1 VLQEVLE
8 QIRMKTYLKF
18 TLVTFMMLMVFS
30 ISAQEV
36 KQRQNKFEIA
46 LGVNAVDVFL
56 NNAFGLGA
64 KTEGSLIQDFF
75 DTNDW
80 NINSKAQNTYS
91 DVGNKESAL
100 PPISLRAAY
109 YFSDQIALG
118 MHFSANYLDI
128 IDLCYNAVGLPDMDF
143 TNLEAFVRYSL
154 LPRTKIEPYG
164 QFAIGQSWANNT
176 SALHAGID
184 LGATFWMS
192 EHWGL
197 GFTTGVKTPF
207 GTDLSEYFQ
216 HTLEL
221 VYRFNSI
228 TTIDQEVVTDQ
239 NASYAYEEPK
249 EVEKIPFLQRFPF
262 LYKDINK
269 VSRGIF
275 FDYDMDDLKREVT
288 DFILPEVI
296 NQMIKRPS
304 LRILIEG
311 HADEDGTERY
321 NMGLSLR
328 RAQAV
333 ANFIIASGISPNR
346 IDIQAFGE
354 SMPAVP
360 GDDEAVRA
368 KNRRVVILEL

>member
-1 VLQEVLE
+1 MNTTIKQTLL
-8 QIRMKTYLKF
+8 
-18 TLVTFMMLMVFS
+18 TLVLLGTLTL
-30 ISAQEV
+30 SAQQA

-56 NNAFGLGA
+56 NNAYGLDA
-64 KTEGSLIQDFF
+64 KTNESFLTDFF
-75 DTNDW
+75 NTNDW
-80 NINSKAQNTYS
+80 NINSKAQDTYVDS
-91 DVGNKESAL
+91 GNKESSL
-100 PPISLRAAY
+100 PPISVRATY

-143 TNLEAFVRYSL
+143 TNLEAFVRYSPL
-154 LPRTKIEPYG
+154 QRTKIEPYG
-164 QFAIGQSWANNT
+164 QFTIGQSWANNT
-176 SALHAGID
+176 SALHAGLD
-184 LGATFWMS
+184 LGTTFWMN
-192 EHWGL
+192 ENWGL

-221 VYRFNSI
+221 VYRFGSNDI
-228 TTIDQEVVTDQ
+228 VTLDQEVETNQ
-239 NASYAYEEPK
+239 KASYADEEP
-249 EVEKIPFLQRFPF
+249 EQVEKVPFLQRFPF
-262 LYKDINK
+262 LFKDINK

-275 FDYDMDDLKREVT
+275 FDYDEDDLKREVT
-288 DFILPEVI
+288 EFILPEVI

-311 HADEDGTERY
+311 HADEDGSENY
-321 NMGLSLR
+321 NMSLSMR
-328 RAQAV
+328 RAQSV
-333 ANFIIASGISPNR
+333 ANFLISNGISPNR

-354 SMPAVP
+354 SMPVVP
-360 GDDEAVRA
+360 GDDEDARA

>member
-1 VLQEVLE
+1 MNTIIKQTLFILVLLG
-8 QIRMKTYLKF
+8 
-18 TLVTFMMLMVFS
+18 TLTL
-30 ISAQEV
+30 SAQQA

-46 LGVNAVDVFL
+46 LGVNAVDVYL
-56 NNAFGLGA
+56 NNAYGLDA
-64 KTEGSLIQDFF
+64 KTNESFFTDFF
-75 DTNDW
+75 NTNDW
-80 NINSKAQNTYS
+80 NINSKAQDTYV
-91 DVGNKESAL
+91 DVGNKESSL

-143 TNLEAFVRYSL
+143 TNLEAFVRYSPL
-154 LPRTKIEPYG
+154 QRTKIEPYG

-176 SALHAGID
+176 STLHAGID

-192 EHWGL
+192 EYWGI

-221 VYRFNSI
+221 VYRFGSDQTI
-228 TTIDQEVVTDQ
+228 TLDQQVETNQ
-239 NASYAYEEPK
+239 KASYAEEEP
-249 EVEKIPFLQRFPF
+249 EQVEKVPFLQRFPF
-262 LYKDINK
+262 LHKDINK

-275 FDYDMDDLKREVT
+275 FDYDQDDLKLEVT
-288 DFILPEVI
+288 DFILPEVV
-296 NQMIKRPS
+296 NQMIKRPN

-311 HADEDGTERY
+311 HADEDGSERY

-333 ANFIIASGISPNR
+333 ANFLIASGISPNR

-360 GDDEAVRA
+360 GDDEAARA
-368 KNRRVVILEL
+368 KNRRAVILEL

>member
-1 VLQEVLE
+1 MNTTIKQTLL
-8 QIRMKTYLKF
+8 
-18 TLVTFMMLMVFS
+18 TLVLLGTLTL
-30 ISAQEV
+30 SAQQA

-56 NNAFGLGA
+56 NNAYGLDA
-64 KTEGSLIQDFF
+64 KTNESFLTDFF
-75 DTNDW
+75 NTNDW
-80 NINSKAQNTYS
+80 NINSKAQDTYVDS
-91 DVGNKESAL
+91 GNKESSL
-100 PPISLRAAY
+100 PPISVRATY

-143 TNLEAFVRYSL
+143 TNLEAFVRYSPL
-154 LPRTKIEPYG
+154 QRTKIEPYG
-164 QFAIGQSWANNT
+164 QFTIGQSWANNT
-176 SALHAGID
+176 SALHAGLD
-184 LGATFWMS
+184 LGTTFWMN
-192 EHWGL
+192 ENWGL

-221 VYRFNSI
+221 VYRFGSNDI
-228 TTIDQEVVTDQ
+228 VTLDQEVETNQ
-239 NASYAYEEPK
+239 KASYADEEP
-249 EVEKIPFLQRFPF
+249 EQVEKVPFLQRFPF
-262 LYKDINK
+262 LFKDINK

-275 FDYDMDDLKREVT
+275 FDYDKDDLKREVT
-288 DFILPEVI
+288 EFILPEVI

-311 HADEDGTERY
+311 HADEDGSENY
-321 NMGLSLR
+321 NMSLSMR
-328 RAQAV
+328 RAQSV
-333 ANFIIASGISPNR
+333 ANFLISNGISPNR

-354 SMPAVP
+354 SMPVVP
-360 GDDEAVRA
+360 GDDEDARA

>member
-1 VLQEVLE
+1 MNTTIKQTL
-8 QIRMKTYLKF
+8 I
-18 TLVTFMMLMVFS
+18 TLVLLGTLTL
-30 ISAQEV
+30 SAQQA

-56 NNAFGLGA
+56 NNAYGLDA
-64 KTEGSLIQDFF
+64 KTNESFLTDFF
-75 DTNDW
+75 NTNDW
-80 NINSKAQNTYS
+80 NINSKAQDTYVDS
-91 DVGNKESAL
+91 GNKESSL
-100 PPISLRAAY
+100 PPISVRATY

-143 TNLEAFVRYSL
+143 TNLEAFVRYSPL
-154 LPRTKIEPYG
+154 QRTKIEPYG
-164 QFAIGQSWANNT
+164 QFTIGQSWANNT
-176 SALHAGID
+176 SALHAGLD
-184 LGATFWMS
+184 LGTTFWMN
-192 EHWGL
+192 ENWGL

-221 VYRFNSI
+221 VYRFGSNDI
-228 TTIDQEVVTDQ
+228 VTLDQEVETNQ
-239 NASYAYEEPK
+239 KASYADEEP
-249 EVEKIPFLQRFPF
+249 EQVEKVPFLQRFPF
-262 LYKDINK
+262 LFKDINK

-275 FDYDMDDLKREVT
+275 FDYDEDDLKREVT
-288 DFILPEVI
+288 EFILPEVI

-311 HADEDGTERY
+311 HADEDGSENY
-321 NMGLSLR
+321 NMSLSMR
-328 RAQAV
+328 RAQSV
-333 ANFIIASGISPNR
+333 ANFLISNGISPNR

-354 SMPAVP
+354 SMPVVP
-360 GDDEAVRA
+360 GDDEDARA

>member
-1 VLQEVLE
+1 MNTTIKQTLL
-8 QIRMKTYLKF
+8 
-18 TLVTFMMLMVFS
+18 TLVLLGTLTL
-30 ISAQEV
+30 SAQQA

-56 NNAFGLGA
+56 NNAYGLDA
-64 KTEGSLIQDFF
+64 KTNESFLTDFF
-75 DTNDW
+75 NTNDW
-80 NINSKAQNTYS
+80 NINSKAQDTYVDS
-91 DVGNKESAL
+91 GNKESSL
-100 PPISLRAAY
+100 PPISVRATY

-143 TNLEAFVRYSL
+143 TNLEAFVRYSPL
-154 LPRTKIEPYG
+154 QRTKIEPYG
-164 QFAIGQSWANNT
+164 QFTIGQSWANNT
-176 SALHAGID
+176 SALHAGLD
-184 LGATFWMS
+184 LGTTFWMN
-192 EHWGL
+192 ENWGL

-221 VYRFNSI
+221 VYRFGSNDI
-228 TTIDQEVVTDQ
+228 VTLDQEVETNQ
-239 NASYAYEEPK
+239 KASYADEEP
-249 EVEKIPFLQRFPF
+249 EQVEKVPFLQRFPF
-262 LYKDINK
+262 LFKDINK

-275 FDYDMDDLKREVT
+275 FDYDKDDLKREVT
-288 DFILPEVI
+288 EFILPEVI

-311 HADEDGTERY
+311 HADEDGSERY
-321 NMGLSLR
+321 NMSLSMR
-328 RAQAV
+328 RAQSV
-333 ANFIIASGISPNR
+333 ANFLISNGISPNR

-360 GDDEAVRA
+360 GDDEDARA
-368 KNRRVVILEL
+368 KNRRAVILEL

>member
-1 VLQEVLE
+1 MRQRIKQTTIALALVG
-8 QIRMKTYLKF
+8 
-18 TLVTFMMLMVFS
+18 TLAL
-30 ISAQEV
+30 SAQQS
-36 KQRQNKFEIA
+36 KTRKNKFEIA
-46 LGVNAVDVFL
+46 LGVNAVDVYL
-56 NNAFGLGA
+56 NNAYGLDA
-64 KTEGSLIQDFF
+64 KTNESFFTDFF
-75 DTNDW
+75 NTNDW
-80 NINSKAQNTYS
+80 NINSKAQDTYV
-91 DVGNKESAL
+91 DPGNKESAL

-143 TNLEAFVRYSL
+143 TNLEAFVRYSPL
-154 LPRTKIEPYG
+154 QRTKIEPYG

-176 SALHAGID
+176 SALHAGLD
-184 LGATFWMS
+184 LGVTLWMN
-192 EHWGL
+192 ENWGL

-221 VYRFNSI
+221 VYRFGSNDI
-228 TTIDQEVVTDQ
+228 VTLDQEVETDQ
-239 NASYAYEEPK
+239 KASYAEEEP
-249 EVEKIPFLQRFPF
+249 EQVEKVPFLQRFPF

-275 FDYDMDDLKREVT
+275 FDYDKDDLKREVT
-288 DFILPEVI
+288 EFILPEVI

-311 HADEDGTERY
+311 HADEDGSENY
-321 NMGLSLR
+321 NMSLSMR
-328 RAQAV
+328 RAQSV
-333 ANFIIASGISPNR
+333 ANFLIANGISPNR

-360 GDDEAVRA
+360 GDDEDARA
-368 KNRRVVILEL
+368 KNRRAVILEL

>member
-1 VLQEVLE
+1 MNTIIKQTLFILVLLG
-8 QIRMKTYLKF
+8 
-18 TLVTFMMLMVFS
+18 TLTL
-30 ISAQEV
+30 SAQQA

-46 LGVNAVDVFL
+46 LGVNAVDVYL
-56 NNAFGLGA
+56 NNAYGLDA
-64 KTEGSLIQDFF
+64 KTNESFFTDFF
-75 DTNDW
+75 NTNDW
-80 NINSKAQNTYS
+80 NINSKAQDTYV
-91 DVGNKESAL
+91 DVGNKESSL

-143 TNLEAFVRYSL
+143 TNLEAFVRYSPL
-154 LPRTKIEPYG
+154 QRTKIEPYG

-176 SALHAGID
+176 STLHAGID

-192 EHWGL
+192 KHWGI

-221 VYRFNSI
+221 VYRFGSDQTI
-228 TTIDQEVVTDQ
+228 TLDQQVETNQ
-239 NASYAYEEPK
+239 KASYAEEEP
-249 EVEKIPFLQRFPF
+249 EQVEKVPFLQRFPF
-262 LYKDINK
+262 LHKDINK

-275 FDYDMDDLKREVT
+275 FDYDQDDLKLEVT
-288 DFILPEVI
+288 DFILPEVV
-296 NQMIKRPS
+296 NQMIKRPN

-311 HADEDGTERY
+311 HADEDGSERY

-333 ANFIIASGISPNR
+333 ANFLIASGISPNR

-360 GDDEAVRA
+360 GDDEAARA
-368 KNRRVVILEL
+368 KNRRAVILEL

>member
-1 VLQEVLE
+1 
-8 QIRMKTYLKF
+8 
-18 TLVTFMMLMVFS
+18 MLMVFS
-30 ISAQEV
+30 LSAQKV

-91 DVGNKESAL
+91 DVGNKESSL

-143 TNLEAFVRYSL
+143 TNLEAFVRYSPL
-154 LPRTKIEPYG
+154 QRTKIEPYG

-176 SALHAGID
+176 SALHAGLD
-184 LGATFWMS
+184 LGVTLWMN
-192 EHWGL
+192 ENWGL

-221 VYRFNSI
+221 VYRFGSNDI
-228 TTIDQEVVTDQ
+228 VTLDQEVETDQ
-239 NASYAYEEPK
+239 KASYAEEEP
-249 EVEKIPFLQRFPF
+249 EQVEKVPFLQRFPF

-275 FDYDMDDLKREVT
+275 FDYDKDDLKREVT
-288 DFILPEVI
+288 EFILPEVI

-311 HADEDGTERY
+311 HADEDGSENY
-321 NMGLSLR
+321 NMSLSMR
-328 RAQAV
+328 RAQSV
-333 ANFIIASGISPNR
+333 ANFLIANGISPNR

-360 GDDEAVRA
+360 GDDEDARA
-368 KNRRVVILEL
+368 KNRRAVILEL

>member
-1 VLQEVLE
+1 MNTTIKQTL
-8 QIRMKTYLKF
+8 I
-18 TLVTFMMLMVFS
+18 TLVLLGTLTL
-30 ISAQEV
+30 SAQKA

-56 NNAFGLGA
+56 NNAYGLDA
-64 KTEGSLIQDFF
+64 KTNESFLTDFF
-75 DTNDW
+75 NTNDW
-80 NINSKAQNTYS
+80 NINSKAQDTYV
-91 DVGNKESAL
+91 DTGNKESSL
-100 PPISLRAAY
+100 PPISVRAAY

-143 TNLEAFVRYSL
+143 TNLEAFVRYSPL
-154 LPRTKIEPYG
+154 QRTRIEPYG

-176 SALHAGID
+176 SALHAGLD
-184 LGATFWMS
+184 LGATFWMN
-192 EHWGL
+192 ENWGL
-197 GFTTGVKTPF
+197 GFTTGVKAPF

-221 VYRFNSI
+221 VYRFGSNDI
-228 TTIDQEVVTDQ
+228 LTINQEIEINQ
-239 NASYAYEEPK
+239 KASYANQEP
-249 EVEKIPFLQRFPF
+249 EQVVRLPFLQRFPF

-275 FDYDMDDLKREVT
+275 FDYDKDDLIREVT
-288 DFILPEVI
+288 EFILPEVI

-311 HADEDGTERY
+311 HADEDGSERY
-321 NMGLSLR
+321 NMSLSMR
-328 RAQAV
+328 RAQSV
-333 ANFIIASGISPNR
+333 ASFLIANGISPNR

-354 SMPAVP
+354 SMPAVT
-360 GDDEAVRA
+360 GDDEDARA

>member
-1 VLQEVLE
+1 MNTIIKQTLL
-8 QIRMKTYLKF
+8 
-18 TLVTFMMLMVFS
+18 TLVLLGTLTL
-30 ISAQEV
+30 SAQQA

-56 NNAFGLGA
+56 NNAYGLDA
-64 KTEGSLIQDFF
+64 KTNESFLTDFF
-75 DTNDW
+75 NTNDW
-80 NINSKAQNTYS
+80 NINSKAQDTYVDS
-91 DVGNKESAL
+91 GNKESSL
-100 PPISLRAAY
+100 PPISVRAAY

-143 TNLEAFVRYSL
+143 TNLEAFVRYSPL
-154 LPRTKIEPYG
+154 QRTKIEPYG
-164 QFAIGQSWANNT
+164 QFTIGQSWANNT
-176 SALHAGID
+176 SALHAGLD
-184 LGATFWMS
+184 LGATFWMN
-192 EHWGL
+192 ENWGL

-221 VYRFNSI
+221 VYRFGSNDI
-228 TTIDQEVVTDQ
+228 VTLDQEVETDQ
-239 NASYAYEEPK
+239 KASYADEEP
-249 EVEKIPFLQRFPF
+249 EQVEKVPFLQRFPF

-275 FDYDMDDLKREVT
+275 FDYDKDDLKREVT
-288 DFILPEVI
+288 EFILPEVI

-311 HADEDGTERY
+311 HADEDGSENY
-321 NMGLSLR
+321 NMLLSMR
-328 RAQAV
+328 RAQSV
-333 ANFIIASGISPNR
+333 ANFLIANGISPNR

-360 GDDEAVRA
+360 GDDEDARA
-368 KNRRVVILEL
+368 KNRRAVILEL

>member
-1 VLQEVLE
+1 MNTTIKQTLL
-8 QIRMKTYLKF
+8 
-18 TLVTFMMLMVFS
+18 TLVLLGTLTL
-30 ISAQEV
+30 SAQQA

-56 NNAFGLGA
+56 NNAYGLEA
-64 KTEGSLIQDFF
+64 KTNESFITDFF
-75 DTNDW
+75 NTNDW
-80 NINSKAQNTYS
+80 NINSKAQDTYV
-91 DVGNKESAL
+91 DTGNKKSSL
-100 PPISLRAAY
+100 PPISVRAAY
-109 YFSDQIALG
+109 YFSDQMALG
-118 MHFSANYLDI
+118 MHFSSNYLDI

-143 TNLEAFVRYSL
+143 TNFEAFVRYSL
-154 LPRTKIEPYG
+154 LQRTKIEPYG

-176 SALHAGID
+176 SALHAGLD
-184 LGATFWMS
+184 LGVTLWMN
-192 EHWGL
+192 ENWGL

-221 VYRFNSI
+221 VYRFGSNVI
-228 TTIDQEVVTDQ
+228 VTLDQEVEIDQ
-239 NASYAYEEPK
+239 KASYAEEEP
-249 EVEKIPFLQRFPF
+249 EQVEKVPFLQRFPF

-275 FDYDMDDLKREVT
+275 FDYDKDDLKREVT
-288 DFILPEVI
+288 EFILPEVI

-311 HADEDGTERY
+311 HADEDGSENY
-321 NMGLSLR
+321 NMSLSMR
-328 RAQAV
+328 RAQSV
-333 ANFIIASGISPNR
+333 ANFLIANGISPNR

-360 GDDEAVRA
+360 GDDENARA
-368 KNRRVVILEL
+368 KNRRAVILEL

>member
-1 VLQEVLE
+1 MNTIIKQTLL
-8 QIRMKTYLKF
+8 
-18 TLVTFMMLMVFS
+18 TLVLLGTLTL
-30 ISAQEV
+30 SAQQA

-56 NNAFGLGA
+56 NNAYGLDA
-64 KTEGSLIQDFF
+64 KTNESFLTDFF
-75 DTNDW
+75 NTNDW
-80 NINSKAQNTYS
+80 NINSKAQDTYVDS
-91 DVGNKESAL
+91 GNKESSL
-100 PPISLRAAY
+100 PPISVRAAY

-143 TNLEAFVRYSL
+143 TNLEAFVRYSPL
-154 LPRTKIEPYG
+154 QRTKIEPYG
-164 QFAIGQSWANNT
+164 QFTIGQSWANNT
-176 SALHAGID
+176 SALHAGLD
-184 LGATFWMS
+184 LGATFWMN
-192 EHWGL
+192 ENWGL

-216 HTLEL
+216 HTFEL
-221 VYRFNSI
+221 VYRFGSNDI
-228 TTIDQEVVTDQ
+228 VTLDQEVETDQ
-239 NASYAYEEPK
+239 KASYADEEP
-249 EVEKIPFLQRFPF
+249 EQVEKVPFLQRFPF

-275 FDYDMDDLKREVT
+275 FDYDKDDLKREVT
-288 DFILPEVI
+288 EFILPEVI

-311 HADEDGTERY
+311 HADEDGSENY
-321 NMGLSLR
+321 NMLLSMR
-328 RAQAV
+328 RAQSV
-333 ANFIIASGISPNR
+333 ANFLIANGISPNR

-360 GDDEAVRA
+360 GDDEDARA
-368 KNRRVVILEL
+368 KNRRAVILEL

>member
-1 VLQEVLE
+1 MNTTIKQTL
-8 QIRMKTYLKF
+8 I
-18 TLVTFMMLMVFS
+18 TLVLLGTLTL
-30 ISAQEV
+30 SAQQA

-56 NNAFGLGA
+56 NNAYGLDA
-64 KTEGSLIQDFF
+64 KTNESFLTDFF
-75 DTNDW
+75 NTNDW
-80 NINSKAQNTYS
+80 NINSKAQDTYV
-91 DVGNKESAL
+91 DTGNKESSL
-100 PPISLRAAY
+100 PPISVRAAY

-143 TNLEAFVRYSL
+143 TNLEAFVRYSPL
-154 LPRTKIEPYG
+154 QRTRIEPYG

-221 VYRFNSI
+221 VYRFGSNDI
-228 TTIDQEVVTDQ
+228 LTLNQEIETNQ
-239 NASYAYEEPK
+239 KASYANEEP
-249 EVEKIPFLQRFPF
+249 EQVEKVPFLQRFPF

-275 FDYDMDDLKREVT
+275 FDYDKDDLKREVT
-288 DFILPEVI
+288 EFILPEVI

-311 HADEDGTERY
+311 HADEEGSERY
-321 NMGLSLR
+321 NMSLSMR
-328 RAQAV
+328 RAQSV
-333 ANFIIASGISPNR
+333 ANFLIANGISPNR

-360 GDDEAVRA
+360 GDDEDARA